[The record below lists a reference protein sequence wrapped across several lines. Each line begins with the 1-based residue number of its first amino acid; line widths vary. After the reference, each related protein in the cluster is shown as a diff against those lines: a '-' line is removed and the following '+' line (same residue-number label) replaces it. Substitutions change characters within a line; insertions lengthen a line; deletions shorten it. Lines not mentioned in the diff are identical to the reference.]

1 MNQMKLQFFTN
12 ISHEL
17 RTPLTLIVGPLE
29 QIMEGSVNL
38 KDLPKLN
45 SIMYKNSIRLLKLI
59 NQLLDF
65 RKAESGNLSLM
76 VQNDD
81 LVSFV
86 RDVFTVFE
94 EIALEKEI
102 KFLFLSSEKQINAWF
117 DNDKIEKI
125 LYNLL
130 SNAFKFTPKGKS
142 IKVSL
147 EKEKLKMKPMQLLK

>member
-1 MNQMKLQFFTN
+1 
-12 ISHEL
+12 
-17 RTPLTLIVGPLE
+17 
-29 QIMEGSVNL
+29 
-38 KDLPKLN
+38 
-45 SIMYKNSIRLLKLI
+45 MYKNSNRLLKLI

-102 KFLFLSSEKQINAWF
+102 KFLFLSGEKEISAWF

-125 LYNLL
+125 LFLYCQMLSNLL
-130 SNAFKFTPKGKS
+130 P
-142 IKVSL
+142 
-147 EKEKLKMKPMQLLK
+147 KEKVLK